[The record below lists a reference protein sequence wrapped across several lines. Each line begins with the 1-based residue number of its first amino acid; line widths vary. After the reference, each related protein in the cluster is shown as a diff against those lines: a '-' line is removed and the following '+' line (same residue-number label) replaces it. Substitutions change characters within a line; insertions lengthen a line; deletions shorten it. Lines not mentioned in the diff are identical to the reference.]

1 MNNQILSPLNIPAN
15 EITWRFSKSQGPGG
29 QKINKTNIKV
39 KLIFNIGQ
47 SMILSDSQKLK
58 IRENFKGKLINDSIH
73 ISVQS
78 QREQYKNRKI
88 ALSKMILIVNDCLN
102 KDKKI
107 RKITKP
113 TFISVKKR
121 LNSKKLHSELKKN
134 RKSIVYK

>member
-1 MNNQILSPLNIPAN
+1 MNNQILSPLNIPAT
-15 EITWRFSKSQGPGG
+15 EITWRFSKSKGPGG

>member
-15 EITWRFSKSQGPGG
+15 EITWRFSKSKGPGG

-47 SMILSDSQKLK
+47 SMILTNSQKLK
-58 IRENFKGKLINDSIH
+58 IRENFKGKLINDNIH

-78 QREQYKNRKI
+78 QREQYRNRQI
-88 ALSKMILIVNDCLN
+88 ALSKLIFIINECLN

-121 LNSKKLHSELKKN
+121 LNSKKLRSEIKKN

>member
-1 MNNQILSPLNIPAN
+1 MNNQILSLLNIHAN
-15 EITWRFSKSQGPGG
+15 EITWRFSKSKGAGG

-47 SMILSDSQKLK
+47 SMILTNSQKLK
-58 IRENFKGKLINDSIH
+58 IRENFKGKLINDNIH

-78 QREQYKNRKI
+78 QREQYRNRQI
-88 ALSKMILIVNDCLN
+88 ALSKLIFIINECLN

-121 LNSKKLHSELKKN
+121 LNSKKLRSEIKKN